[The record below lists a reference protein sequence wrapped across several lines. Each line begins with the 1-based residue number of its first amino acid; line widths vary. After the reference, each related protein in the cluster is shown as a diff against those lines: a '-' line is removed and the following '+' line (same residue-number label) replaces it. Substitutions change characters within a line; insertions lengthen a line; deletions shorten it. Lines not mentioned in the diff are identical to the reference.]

1 MQKKFISSS
10 LRAIKRKYPEYS
22 DEKLGELRYGL
33 EGLYILVT
41 KSVIIFGIA
50 YLLGILWELIIF
62 TVLYNII
69 RATSFGIHATK
80 SWICLVSSLMIF
92 IGATYLSTVLVIPT
106 GTKIILG
113 ILTVLY
119 IHIYSPADT
128 KKRPI
133 VSPKRR
139 FVYKTVSTVIA
150 CIYTIICVVITNNFL
165 ANSLLFAL
173 IIQCL
178 MISPLTY
185 KLSGQPYDN
194 YKTYILKNSWL

>member
-92 IGATYLSTVLVIPT
+92 IGATYLSTVLIIPT

-113 ILTVLY
+113 ILTVIY

-194 YKTYILKNSWL
+194 YKTYILKNS

>member
-1 MQKKFISSS
+1 MRKKFISSS

-22 DEKLGELRYGL
+22 NEKLDELRYGL

-113 ILTVLY
+113 ILVVIY

-150 CIYTIICVVITNNFL
+150 CIYAVTCVVITNVFL

-194 YKTYILKNSWL
+194 YKTYILKNS

>member
-1 MQKKFISSS
+1 MRKKFISSS

-22 DEKLGELRYGL
+22 DEKLDELRYGL

-113 ILTVLY
+113 ILTVIY

-150 CIYTIICVVITNNFL
+150 CIYVVTCVVITNDFL

-194 YKTYILKNSWL
+194 YKTYILKNS

>member
-113 ILTVLY
+113 ILTVIY

>member
-1 MQKKFISSS
+1 MRKKFISSS
-10 LRAIKRKYPEYS
+10 LRAIKRKYPEYL
-22 DEKLGELRYGL
+22 DEKLDELRYGL

-113 ILTVLY
+113 ILTVIY

-194 YKTYILKNSWL
+194 YKTYILKNS

>member
-1 MQKKFISSS
+1 MRKKFISSS

-113 ILTVLY
+113 ILTVIY

-194 YKTYILKNSWL
+194 YKTYILKNS

>member
-1 MQKKFISSS
+1 MRKKFISSS

-92 IGATYLSTVLVIPT
+92 IGATYLSTVLIIPT

-113 ILTVLY
+113 ILTVIY

-194 YKTYILKNSWL
+194 YKTYILKNS

>member
-1 MQKKFISSS
+1 MRKKFISSS

-22 DEKLGELRYGL
+22 DEKLDELRYGL

-106 GTKIILG
+106 GAKIILG
-113 ILTVLY
+113 ILTVIY

-194 YKTYILKNSWL
+194 YKTYILKNS

>member
-1 MQKKFISSS
+1 MRKKFISSS

-22 DEKLGELRYGL
+22 DEKLDELRYGL

-113 ILTVLY
+113 ILVVIY

-150 CIYTIICVVITNNFL
+150 CIYAVTCVVITNDFL

>member
-113 ILTVLY
+113 ILTVIY

-150 CIYTIICVVITNNFL
+150 CIYAIICVVITNNFL

>member
-1 MQKKFISSS
+1 MRKKFISSS

-22 DEKLGELRYGL
+22 DEKLDELRYGL

>member
-22 DEKLGELRYGL
+22 DEKLDELRYGL

-92 IGATYLSTVLVIPT
+92 IGATYLSTVLIIPT

-113 ILTVLY
+113 ILTVIY

-150 CIYTIICVVITNNFL
+150 CIYAVLCVVITNDFL

-194 YKTYILKNSWL
+194 YKTYILKNS

>member
-1 MQKKFISSS
+1 MRKKFISSS

-113 ILTVLY
+113 ILAVIY

-133 VSPKRR
+133 VSSKRR
-139 FVYKTVSTVIA
+139 FVYKTVSTVIS

>member
-194 YKTYILKNSWL
+194 YKTYILKNS